1 MWMCRSFPHSGVR
14 RCRKGV
20 DDEQPND
27 RIVHLFRLRKTDGA
41 VHQPFDLRLVL
52 ANLMLF
58 SVGLALMDGGVSVPL
73 LSVSIVAYQH
83 LCDTFRLSHRA
94 MSIGQTPSLRAAW
107 MGRASCHGVR
117 FL

>member
-1 MWMCRSFPHSGVR
+1 MSCTLVALNPRSCKTCRPVS
-14 RCRKGV
+14 
-20 DDEQPND
+20 
-27 RIVHLFRLRKTDGA
+27 IRKTDGA
-41 VHQPFDLRLVL
+41 AHQPFDLRSVL

-94 MSIGQTPSLRAAW
+94 MSLGQTPSLRAAW